1 MSKTIHDIPKA
12 DRPREKLLRKGAA
25 ALSDQELRAVLLGKG
40 TARTDVMTL
49 ARNVATIADKK
60 GLGLTVEDL
69 ASLEGMGTVKAMLL
83 VAAIEFARR
92 RIKPEGAKIVTP
104 ADLLPHVR
112 HYADRKQEHFLC
124 ASINGAN
131 EILNIR
137 VVSIG
142 LIDRSPVHPREVFA
156 DALSDRA
163 SADDARGQGGEA
175 FRRCARRQN
184 DSRRHQHLEARQI
197 RPLPRGCFSGDG
209 VPFDRLRAGG
219 RDFPEQPSPRKRPG
233 RAEGQMGVWRLGA
246 GPVEVKGST
255 VR

>member
-1 MSKTIHDIPKA
+1 MSKTIHDIPEA

-25 ALSDQELRAVLLGKG
+25 ALSDQELLAVLLGKG
-40 TARTDVMTL
+40 TTKIDVMAL
-49 ARNVATIADKK
+49 ARNVTTVADKK

-69 ASLEGMGTVKAMLL
+69 VSLEGMGTTKAMLL

-163 SADDARGQGGEA
+163 SAVIVAHNHPSGGLEPSPSDIDITA
-175 FRRCARRQN
+175 QLKAAGAIVGIDLLDHIIFNRTGYF
-184 DSRRHQHLEARQI
+184 SFLEA
-197 RPLPRGCFSGDG
+197 G
-209 VPFDRLRAGG
+209 RL
-219 RDFPEQPSPRKRPG
+219 
-233 RAEGQMGVWRLGA
+233 
-246 GPVEVKGST
+246 
-255 VR
+255 

>member
-1 MSKTIHDIPKA
+1 MSKTIHDIPEA
-12 DRPREKLLRKGAA
+12 DRPREKLLRKGAK
-25 ALSDQELRAVLLGKG
+25 ALSDQELLAVLLGKG
-40 TARTDVMTL
+40 TTKIDVMTL
-49 ARNVATIADKK
+49 ARNVTTVADKK

-69 ASLEGMGTVKAMLL
+69 VSLEGMGTIKAMLL

-137 VVSIG
+137 VVSVG

-163 SADDARGQGGEA
+163 SAVIVAHNHPSGGLEPSQSDIDITA
-175 FRRCARRQN
+175 QLKAAGTIVGIDLLDHIIFNRTGYF
-184 DSRRHQHLEARQI
+184 SFLEAGT
-197 RPLPRGCFSGDG
+197 L
-209 VPFDRLRAGG
+209 
-219 RDFPEQPSPRKRPG
+219 
-233 RAEGQMGVWRLGA
+233 
-246 GPVEVKGST
+246 
-255 VR
+255 